1 MRSIGRLLIMGKNCA
16 STNMA
21 IDEALMIQQFENP
34 NPTLRFYD
42 WSSPAFSFGYF
53 QNISSEVHV
62 DTCISN
68 GIEVVKR
75 MTGGGT
81 VVHGWDLTYSL
92 ILPRQNKELPISDV
106 YRTIGSN
113 LVTAFHTLNIPAECN
128 TTRINNT
135 SLSQNICLTN
145 SVENDVIYGEK
156 KIAGVSVRR
165 NRNGFMFQGYIS
177 LNKPPDNILRSVSK
191 DPETQKLLVE
201 KPSAI
206 NLDERF
212 IARDSLI
219 NAIIDAFNIG
229 IDFKIGI
236 LSKQEEKFAQDLS
249 NSKYVTNAWNF
260 SM

>member
-1 MRSIGRLLIMGKNCA
+1 MGKNSA

-21 IDEALMIQQFENP
+21 IDEAIMIEQFENP

-42 WSSPAFSFGYF
+42 WASPAFSFGYF
-53 QNISSEVHV
+53 QNICSEVHV

-68 GIEVVKR
+68 GIELVKR

-128 TTRINNT
+128 TTRINNS

-145 SVENDVIYGEK
+145 SVENDVICGENK
-156 KIAGVSVRR
+156 VAGVSVRR

-177 LNKPPDNILRSVSK
+177 LDKPPDNILRSVSR
-191 DPETQKLLVE
+191 DPESQKLLVE

-219 NAIIDAFNIG
+219 NAISDAFDFG
-229 IDFKIGI
+229 IEFKKGS
-236 LSKQEEKFAQDLS
+236 LSKNEVKLAEDLADT
-249 NSKYVTNAWNF
+249 KYVTKAWNF